1 MPSNQPTVL
10 DRSPA
15 STFIGRL
22 GRLHGDQRGT
32 ISIVTLLVL
41 FVFSMLLIMI
51 TNVGR
56 HSDDKLK
63 MQNAADSAAMTGGV
77 MLARGLNGLTHTN
90 HLLCEVFAITAY
102 LREGK
107 ERNAEQQVP
116 GILQA
121 WALAGA
127 DLLKAEFE
135 PFPRAGRAVIERIPF
150 ELDAVTAFGD
160 EQAAAADH
168 FLPIFEYVLD
178 YELIPE
184 YQRTLVRAVPQLAS
198 AAARASVKR
207 HAQPA
212 NLSQREPQAGDT
224 PVCVLFRSNTQAIGE
239 ISEEHPLVR
248 TVPAIDPSPNG
259 SDLGAARYGT
269 EYFDTAVDQRES
281 LANHYLELWNNP
293 KLRLFDEDARM
304 SRFAELWRIAVR
316 GQLDRLLQQ
325 DYPLTNLPFQIRRMN
340 GGTDPK
346 RMKEMQTQGGWRQV
360 NMHLDRDYHLLAV
373 VYRKHLD
380 EMGPGLFENPL
391 ANNSDTQSFAQLQIY
406 LPEPRC
412 VKVNDKWW
420 GLGPRLTDRETGLP
434 IIDPITGEPLRE
446 KVPFKENWPTGWD
459 LISQNWTTRIM
470 PASLPALQ
478 QILARS
484 PSGLVPGGSTL
495 RPGPFAAVPEQSLE
509 MLITH

>member
-1 MPSNQPTVL
+1 MPSNQPPVL
-10 DRSPA
+10 NRSLG

-41 FVFSMLLIMI
+41 FVFSMLLIMT

-56 HSDDKLK
+56 HGDDKLK

-77 MLARGLNGLTHTN
+77 MLARGLNGLAHTN

-121 WALAGA
+121 WGLVGGE
-127 DLLKAEFE
+127 LLKAEFE
-135 PFPRAGRAVIERIPF
+135 PFPRAGQAVILRIPF
-150 ELDAVTAFGD
+150 ELQAVTAFGD

-184 YQRTLVRAVPQLAS
+184 YQRTLVRTVPQLAS

-207 HAQPA
+207 LARPA
-212 NLSQREPQAGDT
+212 NMSNRGRQAGDT

-239 ISEEHPLVR
+239 VSEEHPLFR

-259 SDLGAARYGT
+259 SDLGAARYGS
-269 EYFDTAVDQRES
+269 EYFDTAVDQRER
-281 LANHYLELWNNP
+281 LANHYLNLWNNP
-293 KLRLFDEDARM
+293 KLKLFDEDARM

-316 GQLDRLLQQ
+316 GQLDRLLEQ
-325 DYPLTNLPFQIRRMN
+325 DYPLTNLPFQIRRMY
-340 GGTDPK
+340 GGIEPDQ
-346 RMKEMQTQGGWRQV
+346 MKKMQTPGGFRRV
-360 NMHLDRDYHLLAV
+360 NMYLDQNYHLLAV
-373 VYRKHLD
+373 VYRRHLG

-391 ANNSDTQSFAQLQIY
+391 ASNSDAQAFAQLQIY
-406 LPEPRC
+406 LPEPRF
-412 VKVNDKWW
+412 VSVNGEWVRWVPIRD
-420 GLGPRLTDRETGLP
+420 PMTGQ
-434 IIDPITGEPLRE
+434 IIGWKP
-446 KVPFKENWPTGWD
+446 VPFKDNWPTDWD
-459 LISQNWTTRIM
+459 LMSQNWTTRIM
-470 PASLPALQ
+470 PASLPSLQ

-495 RPGPFAAVPEQSLE
+495 RPGPFAAVPKQSLD